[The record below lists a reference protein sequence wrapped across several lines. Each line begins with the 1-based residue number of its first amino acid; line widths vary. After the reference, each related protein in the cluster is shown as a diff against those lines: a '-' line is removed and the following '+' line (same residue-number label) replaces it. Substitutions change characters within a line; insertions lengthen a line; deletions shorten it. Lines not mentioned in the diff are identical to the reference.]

1 VRTRISV
8 ALAIAAI
15 AVAVNASVAHAAAPQ
30 ITDSWVTT
38 ATASAIDARA
48 LVDPEGA
55 TTTAKVEYL
64 TEAAYLANIAGAKA
78 PFSGATSSPVSGT
91 SLGSGN
97 IPVEFLRHLGGL
109 KPSTAYRYRI
119 SATNFDGTTQG
130 PDRRLVTTETAPV
143 FSLPDG
149 RGWELV
155 SPTDKNG
162 GSIQRPGEIFG
173 GGLLQAAGDGNS
185 VTYSSSSSFGVPLS
199 ASSASQYFGSRGG
212 AGWDTANVTVPALS
226 GTFGSKPDGVPYRL
240 FSGDLARALVLHPQ
254 RCETPPC
261 PRSYLL
267 RQSAN
272 GALAASS
279 EATDLSFA
287 GANSELTVAVLAKEG
302 NLYRFSGGALT
313 AVNLK
318 PGDPS
323 PTPGATLGA
332 QSGAVSSDGSRVYF
346 QLEGNLYLRQGAQTF
361 QVDGGL
367 GSGEAF
373 QVATADGATAFFTEE
388 GHLFRYAA
396 GGAATDLTPAGGV
409 EGVVGIS
416 PDAAYVYYVTATGL
430 YLRQGATTT
439 KAADAADASN
449 YPPATGTSRVAAN
462 GNLAFLSSVD
472 LGEYGQNGNSEA
484 YLYAPASKALICA
497 SCNPSGTR
505 PLGPT
510 EIAGALD
517 NGSTAAYKPRALSAS
532 GWRLFFETE
541 DNLVPTDSNNDWDVY
556 QWEGQTIGTCQT
568 PGGCLT
574 LISSGRATEG
584 ANFVDASADGNDA
597 FFLTDGSLV
606 ANDPGAVDLYDA
618 RVGGGFPVP
627 PTPLPCIADACQV
640 VPGEPEDPSPGTA
653 FYKPEGN
660 APQAFPKKPKKP
672 KKAKKK
678 AKKGKGK
685 GKKQGSGKKQGKGKA
700 KNKRGGSK

>member
-1 VRTRISV
+1 MRTRICTM
-8 ALAIAAI
+8 LAIAAGV
-15 AVAVNASVAHAAAPQ
+15 VALNASVALAAAPQ
-30 ITDSWVTT
+30 ITDSWATT

-48 LVDPEGA
+48 LVNPEGVA
-55 TTTAKVEYL
+55 TTAKVEYL
-64 TEAAYLANIAGAKA
+64 TEDAYQANVSAAKA
-78 PFSGATSSPVSGT
+78 PFSGATSSPVVGT
-91 SLGSGN
+91 SLGSGTA
-97 IPVEFLRHLGGL
+97 PVEFLRHLGGL

-119 SATNFDGTTQG
+119 SATNLDGTTQG
-130 PDRRLVTTETAPV
+130 PTRRFATTETAPV
-143 FSLPDG
+143 FSLPDS

-155 SPTDKNG
+155 SPTAKNG

-173 GGLLQAAGDGNS
+173 GGLLQAAADGNS
-185 VTYSSSSSFGVPLS
+185 VTYSSSSSFGLPLS
-199 ASSASQYFGSRGG
+199 ASSASQYLAGRGA
-212 AGWDTANVTVPALS
+212 AGWETANVTVPALA
-226 GTFGSKPDGVPYRL
+226 GAFGAKPDGVPYRL
-240 FSGDLARALVLHPQ
+240 FSGDLARALVLSPQ

-261 PRSYLL
+261 LRSYLL

-272 GALAASS
+272 GALAPSS

-318 PGDPS
+318 PGDTS

-332 QSGAVSSDGSRVYF
+332 QSGAVSSDGNRVYF
-346 QLEGNLYLRQGAQTF
+346 KLEGNLYLRQGAQTF

-373 QVATADGATAFFTEE
+373 QVATADGATAFFVEE

-396 GGAATDLTPAGGV
+396 GGTATDLTPAGGV
-409 EGVVGIS
+409 LGVVGIS
-416 PDAAYVYYVTATGL
+416 PDAAYVYYATATGL
-430 YLRQGATTT
+430 YLRQGAATT

-472 LGEYGQNGNSEA
+472 LGGYGQNGNAEA
-484 YLYAPASKALICA
+484 YAYVPSSKALVCV

-510 EIAGALD
+510 RIAGALD
-517 NGSTAAYKPRALSAS
+517 NGTTAAYKPRALSAN
-532 GWRLFFETE
+532 GWRLFFETK

-556 QWEGQTIGTCQT
+556 QWEAQTIGSCQT
-568 PGGCLT
+568 PGGCVA

-584 ANFVDASADGNDA
+584 GNFVDASADGNDV

-653 FYKPEGN
+653 FYKSEGN
-660 APQAFPKKPKKP
+660 VAQAFPKQPKKPKKP
-672 KKAKKK
+672 KKKN

-685 GKKQGSGKKQGKGKA
+685 KQAKGKA
-700 KNKRGGSK
+700 KNKRGGGK